1 MLSVHNYEKPRKEK
15 TENYVKIR
23 PHTDLNEW
31 MEAVLKF
38 IFKLHQIA
46 SLLQFFFSYMISF
59 CGYLLWISFRGY
71 QN

>member
-46 SLLQFFFSYMISF
+46 SLLQFFFHI
-59 CGYLLWISFRGY
+59 
-71 QN
+71 